1 MGLYESVATS
11 CSTQKSTRKTPMSNH
26 TLDNTLLSVTLK
38 SNLRIQPIVI
48 RNYSNV
54 CSKKTQVLFFKK

>member
-1 MGLYESVATS
+1 MGLYESVATG
-11 CSTQKSTRKTPMSNH
+11 CSTKKPMRKTPISNH

-38 SNLRIQPIVI
+38 SNLRIQPIVK

-54 CSKKTQVLFFKK
+54 